1 MDECKAGIQYVFQ
14 TQNEMTLA
22 LSSTG
27 HSGMECVMTN
37 LIEKGDKVLIA
48 NNGIWGER
56 AMEMARR
63 QGKKTLVFFY
73 LSAHEKFSMILKF
86 FTLFLLLYLFFSSV
100 SLFICIFAIKNF
112 FDLL

>member
-1 MDECKAGIQYVFQ
+1 MDEVKAGIQYVFQ
-14 TQNEMTLA
+14 TKNKMTLA

-48 NNGIWGER
+48 NTGIWGER

-63 QGKKTLVFFY
+63 QGKFIITFFPIIQ
-73 LSAHEKFSMILKF
+73 LFFLKF
-86 FTLFLLLYLFFSSV
+86 VFVLSKTKKVPFSHC
-100 SLFICIFAIKNF
+100 LE
-112 FDLL
+112 

>member
-1 MDECKAGIQYVFQ
+1 MDEVKAGIQYVFQ
-14 TQNEMTLA
+14 TKNKMTLA

-48 NNGIWGER
+48 NTGIWGER

-63 QGKKTLVFFY
+63 QGIFISTIFPIIQLPIFLEFRLCFQKQNKTFSHY
-73 LSAHEKFSMILKF
+73 L
-86 FTLFLLLYLFFSSV
+86 
-100 SLFICIFAIKNF
+100 N
-112 FDLL
+112 

>member
-1 MDECKAGIQYVFQ
+1 MDEVKAGIQYVFQ
-14 TQNEMTLA
+14 TKNKMTLA

-48 NNGIWGER
+48 NTGIWGER

-63 QGKKTLVFFY
+63 QGIYIHKY
-73 LSAHEKFSMILKF
+73 
-86 FTLFLLLYLFFSSV
+86 
-100 SLFICIFAIKNF
+100 NF
-112 FDLL
+112 FITSTSKLSFKDVLTT

>member
-1 MDECKAGIQYVFQ
+1 MDDCKAGIQYVFQ
-14 TQNEMTLA
+14 TKNTMTLA

-56 AMEMARR
+56 AMDMARR
-63 QGKKTLVFFY
+63 QGIVLNMLFQLEKY
-73 LSAHEKFSMILKF
+73 LLS
-86 FTLFLLLYLFFSSV
+86 T
-100 SLFICIFAIKNF
+100 IKNCWVVSIRVLNSYCF
-112 FDLL
+112 V

>member
-1 MDECKAGIQYVFQ
+1 MLPKFGFWLKKLIIYDLFFKVMDECKVGIQYVFQ
-14 TQNEMTLA
+14 TKNEMTLA

-63 QGKKTLVFFY
+63 QGK
-73 LSAHEKFSMILKF
+73 
-86 FTLFLLLYLFFSSV
+86 
-100 SLFICIFAIKNF
+100 
-112 FDLL
+112 

>member
-1 MDECKAGIQYVFQ
+1 MDEVKAGIQYVFQ
-14 TQNEMTLA
+14 TKNKMTLA

-48 NNGIWGER
+48 NTGIWGER

-63 QGKKTLVFFY
+63 QGIFISTIFPIIQLFSWNSFVLSKTKKSSI
-73 LSAHEKFSMILKF
+73 LSLSKLK
-86 FTLFLLLYLFFSSV
+86 
-100 SLFICIFAIKNF
+100 SLNLTKVIGIISFP
-112 FDLL
+112 

>member
-1 MDECKAGIQYVFQ
+1 MLPKFGFWLKKLIIYDLFFKVMDECKAGIQYVFQ
-14 TQNEMTLA
+14 TKNEMTLA

-63 QGKKTLVFFY
+63 QGK
-73 LSAHEKFSMILKF
+73 
-86 FTLFLLLYLFFSSV
+86 
-100 SLFICIFAIKNF
+100 
-112 FDLL
+112 

>member
-1 MDECKAGIQYVFQ
+1 MDDCKAGIQYVFQ
-14 TQNEMTLA
+14 TKNTMTLA

-56 AMEMARR
+56 AMDMARR
-63 QGKKTLVFFY
+63 QGIVVL
-73 LSAHEKFSMILKF
+73 FSIRKIPNYIVSTYKYSNVKLLFCIIL
-86 FTLFLLLYLFFSSV
+86 
-100 SLFICIFAIKNF
+100 II
-112 FDLL
+112 